1 MLIINDILA
10 FILELIAIALYG
22 MTAYQLPENRFI
34 KILFVIISILL
45 FAVIWGRFFAP
56 NASNS
61 LQGWI
66 RWILEFIRLFLPW
79 PLYFRENN
87 TYVIIAG
94 IVIIINL
101 AIQSL
106 LGRSDIW

>member
-22 MTAYQLPENRFI
+22 MMAYQLSENRFI

-45 FAVIWGRFFAP
+45 FAVIWGRYFAP

-61 LQGWI
+61 LHGWV
-66 RWILEFIRLFLPW
+66 RWVFEFIILFLPW
-79 PLYFRENN
+79 PLYFREEY
-87 TYVIIAG
+87 TYIMMAG

-101 AIQSL
+101 AIQAL
-106 LGRSDIW
+106 LGRSNVW